1 MMYFIKYDILTQ
13 KDIIAK
19 TTLKKTKTKKTQH
32 YPFNINNKGE

>member
-19 TTLKKTKTKKTQH
+19 TTLKKTKTKKNTAL
-32 YPFNINNKGE
+32 PF